1 MEEITIQ
8 DLINNM
14 HWLSPE
20 QKELLN
26 QYKLVQGDE
35 SFTDVDN
42 KIIYYTDPEF
52 AYHEAYHAI
61 GDNQDFENKYSDFFH
76 NLNDERI
83 QELGGDLNFVK
94 RFENDP
100 GHFYHPSEVLARVSA
115 GNYMLKQNGI
125 IPDKNFFK
133 ELRNTP
139 DKYGNNLRD
148 LLYMYND
155 ENLEKLFNWED
166 YQVFK
171 NSLPDNQRLTP
182 ENEYDTYTYWKAWGK
197 PKNFQYTLTHPNEDG
212 NYMYNWDNSDNSFH
226 GNSIGYID
234 GVGYFVKPKH
244 HDTVKYELDYYN
256 NGTITEDGGIQ
267 REPTE
272 QERKEWED
280 FRANYELYDDGSN
293 FYKYVPK
300 KFKSGGKINM
310 KETIINISDKIYLV
324 QIAETESERETG
336 LSKTEKLDQDSGMLF
351 VIPEGQSQ
359 VAFTMEDMSYDLDL
373 IFINEDDEV
382 YDVQYGKA
390 GSKDPIISTSEDIVK
405 YVLEVNPNSGI
416 KIGDELEFTDCPDCE
431 EVEDNE
437 VDKMYVIGPDGQ
449 PQMELVGGERIISRK
464 ETKELIRKAKQA
476 NKSKS
481 DLDYKKLGR
490 YMFRILDGQNSR
502 PEEYVNLE

>member
-1 MEEITIQ
+1 M
-8 DLINNM
+8 
-14 HWLSPE
+14 
-20 QKELLN
+20 
-26 QYKLVQGDE
+26 
-35 SFTDVDN
+35 
-42 KIIYYTDPEF
+42 YYTAPEF

-61 GDNQDFENKYSDFFH
+61 GDNQDFENKYSEFFH
-76 NLNDERI
+76 NLNDDRI

-100 GHFYHPSEVLARVSA
+100 GHFYHPSEILARVMAS
-115 GNYMLKQNGI
+115 NYVLQQHGI
-125 IPDKNFFK
+125 TPDINFFN

-155 ENLEKLFNWED
+155 ENLEKLF
-166 YQVFK
+166 
-171 NSLPDNQRLTP
+171 
-182 ENEYDTYTYWKAWGK
+182 
-197 PKNFQYTLTHPNEDG
+197 
-212 NYMYNWDNSDNSFH
+212 
-226 GNSIGYID
+226 SID
-234 GVGYFVKPKH
+234 
-244 HDTVKYELDYYN
+244 
-256 NGTITEDGGIQ
+256 
-267 REPTE
+267 
-272 QERKEWED
+272 
-280 FRANYELYDDGSN
+280 
-293 FYKYVPK
+293 
-300 KFKSGGKINM
+300 KFKKGGKIDM
-310 KETIINISDKIYLV
+310 QETIINISDKIYLV
-324 QIAETESERETG
+324 QLAETEEERETG

-351 VIPEGQSQ
+351 VMPEGQSQ

-390 GSKDPIISTSEDIVK
+390 GSKDPIISTGEDIVK

-416 KIGDELEFTDCPDCE
+416 KVGDELEFTECPDCE

-449 PQMELVGGERIISRK
+449 PQMELVGGERIISRR

-476 NKSKS
+476 KKSKS

>member
-14 HWLSPE
+14 PWLSPE
-20 QKELLN
+20 QKKLLT

-42 KIIYYTDPEF
+42 KIIYYTGPEF

-61 GDNQDFENKYSDFFH
+61 GDNQDFENKYSEFFH

-100 GHFYHPSEVLARVSA
+100 GHFYHPSEVLARVMAS
-115 GNYMLKQNGI
+115 NYMLQQNGI
-125 IPDKNFFK
+125 TPDAKFFQ

-139 DKYGNNLRD
+139 DKYGDNLRD

-155 ENLEKLFNWED
+155 TNLEKLF
-166 YQVFK
+166 
-171 NSLPDNQRLTP
+171 
-182 ENEYDTYTYWKAWGK
+182 
-197 PKNFQYTLTHPNEDG
+197 
-212 NYMYNWDNSDNSFH
+212 
-226 GNSIGYID
+226 SI
-234 GVGYFVKPKH
+234 
-244 HDTVKYELDYYN
+244 
-256 NGTITEDGGIQ
+256 
-267 REPTE
+267 
-272 QERKEWED
+272 
-280 FRANYELYDDGSN
+280 S
-293 FYKYVPK
+293 
-300 KFKSGGKINM
+300 KFEKGGKMDM
-310 KETIINISDKIYLV
+310 KETIIKISDKIYLV
-324 QIAETESERETG
+324 QLAETEEERETG

-351 VIPEGQSQ
+351 VMPEGQSQ

-390 GSKDPIISTSEDIVK
+390 GSKDPIISTSENLVK

-416 KIGDELEFTDCPDCE
+416 KVGDELEFTDCPDCE
-431 EVEDNE
+431 EVDEEEIN
-437 VDKMYVIGPDGQ
+437 KMYVIGPDGQ
-449 PQMELVGGERIISRK
+449 PQMELIGGERIISRR

-476 NKSKS
+476 KKSKS
-481 DLDYKKLGR
+481 ELDYKKLGR